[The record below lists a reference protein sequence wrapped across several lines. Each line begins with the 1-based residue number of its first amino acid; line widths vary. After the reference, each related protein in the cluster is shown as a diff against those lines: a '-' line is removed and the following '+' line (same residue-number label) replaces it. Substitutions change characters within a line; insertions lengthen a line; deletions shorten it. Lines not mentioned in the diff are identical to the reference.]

1 MQRLRDRADEC
12 IRLFA
17 ENQRQA
23 EHITAL
29 EAELA
34 DASQP
39 TSRCDRCGGDLACPK
54 CYRAETWD

>member
-17 ENQRQA
+17 DNQRQA
-23 EHITAL
+23 EHIAAL

-34 DASQP
+34 EPS
-39 TSRCDRCGGDLACPK
+39 SRCGRCGGDLACPR